1 MKKLYA
7 IEAGNFKLDGG
18 AMFGVVP
25 KTIWHKTNPADANN
39 LIDIAARCLLI
50 EEGNRLILIDTGMGN
65 KQSEKFFSYYS
76 LWGNHSLDA
85 SLAQH
90 GFHRDDVTDVFMTH
104 LHFDHCGGSVNRK
117 ASGEGYEVAFKKATF
132 WTNEN
137 HWQWATQPNT
147 REKAS
152 FLHENIIPMQE
163 SGQLRFIN
171 RPESDFGFSNEMGF
185 NIFYAD
191 GHTEKQMLPH
201 LSYGDKTIVFCADL
215 LATAGHIP
223 IPYVMGYDTRPLLT
237 LDEKT
242 KFLTAAADNGYYLWL
257 EHDAHNP
264 IVTVKHTEKGIRLDQ
279 VYRLEDILI

>member
-1 MKKLYA
+1 
-7 IEAGNFKLDGG
+7 
-18 AMFGVVP
+18 
-25 KTIWHKTNPADANN
+25 
-39 LIDIAARCLLI
+39 
-50 EEGNRLILIDTGMGN
+50 
-65 KQSEKFFSYYS
+65 
-76 LWGNHSLDA
+76 
-85 SLAQH
+85 
-90 GFHRDDVTDVFMTH
+90 
-104 LHFDHCGGSVNRK
+104 
-117 ASGEGYEVAFKKATF
+117 
-132 WTNEN
+132 
-137 HWQWATQPNT
+137 
-147 REKAS
+147 
-152 FLHENIIPMQE
+152 MQE

-242 KFLTAAADNGYYLWL
+242 KFLTAAADQGYYLWL